1 MVHSENCS
9 RSTGSILSK
18 LLVTALATLLLGG
31 CAGQSGQT
39 AQADNPDGDRLI
51 AMGNGICKDTKT
63 GIMWQV
69 GSSRSLKSLDDAKKY
84 TQTLKE
90 GGYDD
95 WRLPSVTELY
105 GLYIIFDLHQNGNC
119 KLKVEGTYWSD
130 EADLEG
136 RVGTWELD
144 DNCDPERQYIPKDKG
159 KVRAVRS

>member
-1 MVHSENCS
+1 MFQQINFPLSAA
-9 RSTGSILSK
+9 RILPG
-18 LLVTALATLLLGG
+18 LLATALAALLLSG
-31 CAGQSGQT
+31 CAGQSGQSSLT
-39 AQADNPDGDRLI
+39 DNPNGDRLI
-51 AMGNGICKDTKT
+51 PVGNGICKDTKT

-69 GSSRSLKSLDDAKKY
+69 GSSKNLKSLDDAKKY
-84 TQTLKE
+84 TDSLQE

-105 GLYIIFDLHQNGNC
+105 GLYMIFDLHENGDC
-119 KLKVEGTYWSD
+119 KLEVEGTYWSD

-144 DNCDPERQYIPKDKG
+144 DNCDPERQYIPKAKG